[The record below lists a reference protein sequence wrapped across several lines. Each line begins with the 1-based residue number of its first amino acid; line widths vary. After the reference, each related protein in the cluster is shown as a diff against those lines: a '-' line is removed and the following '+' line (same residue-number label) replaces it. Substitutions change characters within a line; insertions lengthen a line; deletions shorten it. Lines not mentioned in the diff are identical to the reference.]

1 MIRLHRRRYRGGI
14 QFEGGAFGSALPG
27 AFAGAHAGGLAGGF
41 AGAHAGG
48 LAGGLAGAHAG
59 GFAGDL
65 AGGEERR
72 GAVSLMAERYG
83 AISLP

>member
-1 MIRLHRRRYRGGI
+1 M
-14 QFEGGAFGSALPG
+14 QFEGGAFGGALPG
-27 AFAGAHAGGLAGGF
+27 A
-41 AGAHAGG
+41 
-48 LAGGLAGAHAG
+48 LAGGLAGAFAG
-59 GFAGDL
+59 GL